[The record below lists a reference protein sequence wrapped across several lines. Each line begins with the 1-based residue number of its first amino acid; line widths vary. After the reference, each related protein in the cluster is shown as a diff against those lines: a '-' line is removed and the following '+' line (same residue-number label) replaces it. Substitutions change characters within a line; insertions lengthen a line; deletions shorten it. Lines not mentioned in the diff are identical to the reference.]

1 MIYLFPTGENTL
13 VKGVFSIHNS
23 PVGLVMLFGDNKR
36 NTFSGVFSCWDTPFF
51 ICKTKAKEDWK
62 MADYKKMYFELFNT
76 ITDVIEQLKE
86 VQQKAEAVY
95 MNEQA
100 EIISFESK
108 D

>member
-1 MIYLFPTGENTL
+1 
-13 VKGVFSIHNS
+13 
-23 PVGLVMLFGDNKR
+23 
-36 NTFSGVFSCWDTPFF
+36 
-51 ICKTKAKEDWK
+51 

-86 VQQKAEAVY
+86 AQQKTEALY

-100 EIISFESK
+100 EIINFECN